1 MKKKNYIL
9 DTQESE
15 QALTMLK
22 SYLKPRGLNHLTIG
36 KGKTEGGTCY
46 AVTFGM
52 FLHEKEY
59 KQLKAY
65 AQAADAIGNADI
77 ESYEENSDAEP
88 TPIKIELPENVKE
101 ALEHQ
106 RAIFFAIANHKDC
119 EQ

>member
-22 SYLKPRGLNHLTIG
+22 SYLKPRELNHLTIG
-36 KGKTEGGTCY
+36 KEKTEGETCY

-65 AQAADAIGNADI
+65 AQAADAIKNADI
-77 ESYEENSDAEP
+77 EFYEVDPDAEP
-88 TPIKIELPENVKE
+88 TPIKIKLPENVQE
-101 ALEHQ
+101 FLEHQ
-106 RAIFFAIANHKDC
+106 RAIFFDIANHEDC
-119 EQ
+119 GE

>member
-22 SYLKPRGLNHLTIG
+22 SYLKPRELNHLTIG
-36 KGKTEGGTCY
+36 KEKTEGETCY

-65 AQAADAIGNADI
+65 AQAADAFKND
-77 ESYEENSDAEP
+77 ELEFSEENPDAEP
-88 TPIKIELPENVKE
+88 THTKIELPENVKDY
-101 ALEHQ
+101 LEHQ
-106 RAIFFAIANHKDC
+106 CAICFAIANHEDC
-119 EQ
+119 EK

>member
-52 FLHEKEY
+52 FLYEKEY
-59 KQLKAY
+59 KQLKKFAKS
-65 AQAADAIGNADI
+65 ADVFNGIAA
-77 ESYEENSDAEP
+77 EEVAE
-88 TPIKIELPENVKE
+88 K
-101 ALEHQ
+101 
-106 RAIFFAIANHKDC
+106 
-119 EQ
+119 